1 MSYRASP
8 SGNIFGVANT
18 SRGSRP
24 GTMRERSPGHWQL
37 RAFAGPD
44 AVTGKPRQVSR
55 TFTGSER
62 AAAKA
67 LSALVAEVEAGT
79 FKRSSATVGQ
89 LLDKWLEFASPRQ
102 RPRTV
107 YENRSKINSRIRPVL
122 GNVKLD
128 KLQPDTLDEAYRR
141 WLAEGLSPST
151 VHQYHAILSAA
162 CRQAVKWGWID
173 KAPTDR
179 STPPQPV
186 RKAMLV
192 PTPKQLSE
200 LVKAAEIDDPV
211 LGTAVALAALTG
223 ARRGELVALRWSD
236 IDLSVGRVTIAR
248 SLTVARGE
256 QHTGPTKTHASREL
270 ALDPIGVE
278 VLSRRYEYMVKLAQ
292 RAGSPL
298 VEDPFVLSYNAN
310 GGLPVNPDTL
320 THRFGKLCRSM
331 EQPALEKLRK
341 TNPDAKRGDLPAG
354 ERWPFRFHDLRHF
367 SVTTLIAAGVDIRTV
382 SERHGHAKATMTL
395 DRYAHAL
402 PERDREAAGV
412 LGAALTSG

>member
-1 MSYRASP
+1 MAR
-8 SGNIFGVANT
+8 T
-18 SRGSRP
+18 SSTSRP
-24 GTMRERSPGHWQL
+24 GTMRERTPGHWQL

-44 AVTGKPRQVSR
+44 PVTGKPRQVSR
-55 TFTGSER
+55 TFTGGER

-67 LSALVAEVEAGT
+67 LTALVAEVGAGK
-79 FKRSSATVGQ
+79 FKRTSATVGQ
-89 LLDKWLEFASPRQ
+89 LLDKWLEFASQRQ

-122 GNVKLD
+122 GDLRLD
-128 KLQPDTLDEAYRR
+128 KLEPDTLDGAYRM

-173 KAPTDR
+173 RAPTDR

-186 RKAMLV
+186 RKEMLV
-192 PTPKQLSE
+192 PSPKQLSDM
-200 LVKAAEIDDPV
+200 VKTADDEDPV

-236 IDLSVGRVTIAR
+236 VDLVVGRVTIAR
-248 SLTVARGE
+248 SLTMARGE

-278 VLSRRYEYMVKLAQ
+278 VLKRRWACMVQLSE
-292 RAGSPL
+292 RAGSQL
-298 VEDPFVLSYNAN
+298 VDDPYVLSYNAN
-310 GGLPVNPDTL
+310 GGLPANPDTL
-320 THRFGKLCRSM
+320 THGFGRLCRSM
-331 EQPALEKLRK
+331 EQPALDKLRLLQPK
-341 TNPDAKRGDLPAG
+341 ATRTHLPAG
-354 ERWPFRFHDLRHF
+354 ERWDFRFHDLRHF

-382 SERHGHAKATMTL
+382 AERHGHAKATMTL

-402 PERDREAAGV
+402 PERDREAAGL
-412 LGAALTSG
+412 LGATLTLSS

>member
-1 MSYRASP
+1 
-8 SGNIFGVANT
+8 
-18 SRGSRP
+18 
-24 GTMRERSPGHWQL
+24 MRERTPGHWQL

-44 AVTGKPRQVSR
+44 PVTGKPRQVSR

-67 LSALVAEVEAGT
+67 LTALVAEVGAGK
-79 FKRSSATVGQ
+79 FKRTSATVGQ
-89 LLDKWLEFASPRQ
+89 LLDKWLEFASQRQ

-122 GNVKLD
+122 GDLRLD
-128 KLQPDTLDEAYRR
+128 KLEPDTLDGAYRM
-141 WLAEGLSPST
+141 WLEQGLSPST

-173 KAPTDR
+173 RAPTDR

-186 RKAMLV
+186 RKEMLV
-192 PTPKQLSE
+192 PSPKQLSDM
-200 LVKAAEIDDPV
+200 VKTADAEDPV

-236 IDLSVGRVTIAR
+236 VDLVVGRVTIAR

-278 VLSRRYEYMVKLAQ
+278 VLKRRWAYMVQLSK
-292 RAGSPL
+292 RAGSHL
-298 VEDPFVLSYNAN
+298 VGDPYVLSYNAN
-310 GGLPVNPDTL
+310 GGLPANPDTL
-320 THRFGKLCRSM
+320 THGFGKLCRAM
-331 EQPALEKLRK
+331 ERPALDTLRLTQPK
-341 TNPDAKRGDLPAG
+341 ATRTELPAG
-354 ERWPFRFHDLRHF
+354 ERWDFRFHDLRHF

-382 SERHGHAKATMTL
+382 AERHGHAKATMTL

-402 PERDREAAGV
+402 PERDREAAGL
-412 LGAALTSG
+412 LGAALTLSP